1 MRADFLVLH
10 YRSLDIL
17 FARDL
22 FYASTYRKA
31 STGRADAAGQTD
43 AADKADEADEAGAD
57 PGGSVM
63 FGELVIRDF
72 DLDSY
77 VRSLFPGLVGEK
89 PLLGAVCR
97 KAAVLGEA
105 PDAVPAGDPAGEDLI
120 SLAIPSDSDVRSYAL
135 SEFRPLPYNLHS
147 SLERKGMRAIRFE
160 GAKAQFFCDARVF
173 IPACMAADGQG
184 GCR

>member
-31 STGRADAAGQTD
+31 STGPAAAAAGDDQ
-43 AADKADEADEAGAD
+43 GAC
-57 PGGSVM
+57 VM

-72 DLDSY
+72 DLDAY

-97 KAAVLGEA
+97 KTAVLGEA
-105 PDAVPAGDPAGEDLI
+105 PAAIPAADPAGDDLI

-135 SEFRPLPYNLHS
+135 SEFRPLPFNLNS
-147 SLERKGMRAIRFE
+147 NLDRKGLRAIRFE
-160 GAKAQFFCDARVF
+160 AGKAQYFCDARVF
-173 IPACMAADGQG
+173 IPACMAADGQEG
-184 GCR
+184 DR